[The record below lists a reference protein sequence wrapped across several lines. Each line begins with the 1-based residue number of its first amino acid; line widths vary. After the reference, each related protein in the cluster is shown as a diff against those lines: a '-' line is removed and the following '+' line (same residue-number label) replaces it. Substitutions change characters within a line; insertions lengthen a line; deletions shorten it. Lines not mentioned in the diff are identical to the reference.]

1 MKYRQLPAVSMR
13 GIACQ
18 RIAVLLVAC
27 ATAQPLAA
35 QTSRIAP
42 SNAHGAARHLED
54 TVRDAT
60 SNAFSFPSP
69 LLHASDRRAFSV
81 GNAIFRSN
89 WVTAPSATA
98 GLDGLGPLFNARSC
112 SSCHLRDG
120 RSRPPKAG
128 ERNRH
133 GLLIRIGIR
142 TAGRA
147 DAPHALYGDQIQD
160 QAIPGMQA
168 EARVEI
174 RWLPTTG
181 TYEDGEPFELIA
193 PRYDLVDLAHGTL
206 GDEVV
211 LGGRVAPQM
220 IGLGLLESIGTDG
233 LRKIA
238 DPDDRDGD
246 GISGRI
252 HWVGESKAVGR
263 FGWKATQPTVAAQ
276 VAAAFVHDMGITS
289 SAHPA
294 EPLSPTQRDSLT
306 YASGG
311 DPEISD
317 HKLARVAFY
326 SRTIAV
332 PSPRDRETAAVVAGQ
347 QHFLAY
353 GCAACHVPS
362 WTTANTAFH
371 PRFANR
377 IIHPYTDLL
386 LHDLGA
392 GLADEKQDGNA
403 LPQEWR
409 TPPLW
414 GIGLI
419 PIVNQHNRYL
429 HDGRARGLAEA
440 ILWHG
445 GEAHAAREQ
454 FRHAPSSDRAELLQ
468 FLRSL

>member
-1 MKYRQLPAVSMR
+1 MMYPSLQTGTIR
-13 GIACQ
+13 GITCQ
-18 RIAVLLVAC
+18 GIAVLLLAC
-27 ATAQPLAA
+27 ATAPSLLAQKSRMTRSGA
-35 QTSRIAP
+35 Q
-42 SNAHGAARHLED
+42 AAASDLED

-69 LLHASDRRAFSV
+69 LLQARDRRAFSV

-89 WVTAPSATA
+89 WVTAPSSAA
-98 GLDGLGPLFNARSC
+98 GLDGLGPFFNARSC

-120 RSRPPKAG
+120 RSRPPKVG

-133 GLLIRIGIR
+133 GLLVRIGVR
-142 TAGRA
+142 TTDGA

-160 QAIPGMQA
+160 QAIPGLQA

-174 RWLPTTG
+174 QWLPTTG

-193 PRYDLVDLAHGTL
+193 PRYDLVDLAHGAL

-220 IGLGLLESIGTDG
+220 IGLGLLESIGADA
-233 LRKIA
+233 LRKVA
-238 DPDDRDGD
+238 DPDDHDGD

-252 HWVGESKAVGR
+252 HWLGETKVIGR
-263 FGWKATQPTVAAQ
+263 FGWKATQSTVATQ

-289 SAHPA
+289 SAHPT
-294 EPLSPTQRDSLT
+294 EPLSQAQRDRIT

-311 DPEISD
+311 DPEITD

-332 PSPRDRETAAVVAGQ
+332 PTPRDRETAAVLAGQ
-347 QHFLAY
+347 QHFLDY

-371 PRFANR
+371 PAFTNR

-392 GLADEKQDGNA
+392 ELADDKHDGDA

-419 PIVNQHNRYL
+419 PTVNQHDRYL

-445 GEAHAAREQ
+445 GEAHGARER
-454 FRHAPSSDRAELLQ
+454 FRRAPVADRAELLQ